1 MSRRLENQV
10 AWISGAG
17 SGIGAGTARL
27 FAAEG
32 ARVVLADLRP
42 EACRAVAADIEK
54 AGGRAIA
61 IECDVSREDD
71 VRRAMAATESAFGGL
86 SIVVNNAG
94 INIVGLAHELTEAQ
108 WDSVMGVNVKGMFFA
123 VKHAIPLLRRNPRS
137 WVVNVGSIS
146 SLVGQLGTPAYT
158 TSKAAVLGFTRSIA
172 VDYAAI
178 GLRCNCVCPGI
189 TDTPLLREHLD
200 TTPDPEATL
209 QARLRRVPIGVALT
223 PLDIARTILYL
234 ACDDSAGVTGTHVV
248 IDGGYLAAA
257 EWEHPGHTAFMEP
270 A

>member
-32 ARVVLADLRP
+32 ARVVVADLRLK
-42 EACRAVAADIEK
+42 ACQAVATAIES

-61 IECDVSREDD
+61 VECDVSREDD

-86 SIVVNNAG
+86 NIVVNNAG
-94 INIVGLAHELTEAQ
+94 INIVGLLHELSEAQ
-108 WDSVMGVNVKGMFFA
+108 WDRVMAVNIKGMFFA
-123 VKHAIPLLRRNPRS
+123 VKHAIPLLQRNSRS

-158 TSKAAVLGFTRSIA
+158 TTKAAVLGLTRSIA

-223 PLDIARTILYL
+223 PLDVARTILYL